1 MAGVDRLD
9 MLPDVLLSM
18 IVSSLP
24 FKEAVRTSILS
35 KRWVRIWQATKTI
48 ELEEVF
54 FVGREPTDQQTRD
67 ARRRGFIEFCMN
79 FLRLYQEPT
88 VRKFSLSLS
97 NPRGDGNGGFVDECI
112 RFAVY
117 RNVEDLELDFSNSAW
132 IEDDD
137 DGVQPES
144 MFDLPPIVYGHKNLR
159 SLKLYACGFRPA
171 EFENLNAL
179 RHLSLGWLEVGIG
192 EIRYF
197 LKKCPLLES
206 LNLKRCWN
214 ATHFEIWGNKDNLR
228 LRRLAIEQCKF
239 LNDWISVEAPNLTY
253 FRYSGG
259 VGSFRMDVNRCF
271 EEADLSFEIDDEDDH
286 SEIANLLYILLDS
299 LYSAKVLS
307 VCSSLLQ
314 VIPNGEEPIQMQA
327 PLNVQH
333 LTFSTSIHPNE
344 FYGIAFLL
352 NSCPHLSTLTLMLGE
367 GSVLQEY
374 EPPFALDVTRFWET
388 NMTIMTCLSKSL
400 EIVDARGFTGTPNEI
415 TFLAYLIH
423 YGRRLRGVFVA
434 VDSDDGFENT
444 QIYTR
449 KAQVLNTIKPASRN
463 LQVHIY

>member
-35 KRWVRIWQATKTI
+35 KRWVRIWQATKNI

-54 FVGREPTDQQTRD
+54 FVGREPADQQTRD

-144 MFDLPPIVYGHKNLR
+144 MFDLPPIVYGHENLR

-253 FRYSGG
+253 FRYSGS

-314 VIPNGEEPIQMQA
+314 V
-327 PLNVQH
+327 
-333 LTFSTSIHPNE
+333 
-344 FYGIAFLL
+344 
-352 NSCPHLSTLTLMLGE
+352 
-367 GSVLQEY
+367 
-374 EPPFALDVTRFWET
+374 
-388 NMTIMTCLSKSL
+388 
-400 EIVDARGFTGTPNEI
+400 
-415 TFLAYLIH
+415 
-423 YGRRLRGVFVA
+423 
-434 VDSDDGFENT
+434 
-444 QIYTR
+444 
-449 KAQVLNTIKPASRN
+449 
-463 LQVHIY
+463 